1 MEFIDN
7 NGEVER
13 VYEVYVDKE
22 KLNVLLDKVIKET
35 SYREIGD
42 FELPYNASFEGNRIT
57 SGAKLLNGDPMF
69 EDIKRIYPDK
79 LYGENSSFSDGIIYK
94 VEGVKVVVPDLA
106 KVLNDIRK
114 GIYGSINNLF
124 EYSKNPELIPIQ
136 DKIDEANKQVDFI
149 DNYEVDEKIEALK
162 SLKKLIDDLNDG
174 RYFDEVLLKEYYNE
188 AFSLISLELKSE
200 KVIRK
205 GKRIVLEQF
214 KPLGR

>member
-42 FELPYNASFEGNRIT
+42 FALPYNASFEGNRIT

-106 KVLNDIRK
+106 EVLNDIRK